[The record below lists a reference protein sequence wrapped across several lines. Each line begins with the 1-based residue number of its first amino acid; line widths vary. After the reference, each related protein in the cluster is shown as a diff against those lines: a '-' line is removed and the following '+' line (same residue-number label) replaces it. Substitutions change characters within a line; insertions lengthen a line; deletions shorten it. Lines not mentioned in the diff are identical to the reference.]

1 MSSRKER
8 ISIVLPI
15 IPSNSA
21 LVSLP
26 SPLDSF
32 HLRSHSP
39 LSLSLSLSLCRSP
52 SQNHNPAHQ
61 ILSSSPW
68 SPANLSSRP
77 PNLATLSH
85 PVSSIFSS
93 VESEDLSTVGFHDLP
108 SAEERRR
115 EEKQPLFRR
124 KLNLQSNCE
133 RSWRSGSSQTTD
145 LQGPSC
151 CCCPLWVCVVSSSS

>member
-39 LSLSLSLSLCRSP
+39 LSLSLSLCRSP

-61 ILSSSPW
+61 ILSRSPC

-77 PNLATLSH
+77 PNWLLCPTQSA
-85 PVSSIFSS
+85 
-93 VESEDLSTVGFHDLP
+93 P
-108 SAEERRR
+108 SMICRLLRRG

-151 CCCPLWVCVVSSSS
+151 CCSVHCGVILLVRGREGGSGASAD